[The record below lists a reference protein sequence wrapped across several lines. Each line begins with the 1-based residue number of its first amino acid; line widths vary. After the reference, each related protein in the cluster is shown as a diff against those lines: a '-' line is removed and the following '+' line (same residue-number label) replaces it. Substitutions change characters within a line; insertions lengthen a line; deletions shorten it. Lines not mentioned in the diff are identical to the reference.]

1 MLKQWIKLLHH
12 LFLLSIRLCVLAK
25 SRRHWES
32 NHRPLKSYRF
42 VVVELGP
49 KFRVNFKI
57 VSSFEALFSLEAS
70 FQIMDDEESWL
81 YGDAAQAGDQP
92 KTASDEGATSQE
104 QPEVIKI

>member
-1 MLKQWIKLLHH
+1 M
-12 LFLLSIRLCVLAK
+12 
-25 SRRHWES
+25 
-32 NHRPLKSYRF
+32 
-42 VVVELGP
+42 
-49 KFRVNFKI
+49 
-57 VSSFEALFSLEAS
+57 EAS